1 MLKWILYIFKKIFK
15 IFLYL
20 KTKLCIN
27 YSLLN
32 FKKIQ
37 MEIQHLDSA
46 KVVTLLAQLVMDMDH
61 VNDIFF

>member
-1 MLKWILYIFKKIFK
+1 
-15 IFLYL
+15 
-20 KTKLCIN
+20 
-27 YSLLN
+27 
-32 FKKIQ
+32 